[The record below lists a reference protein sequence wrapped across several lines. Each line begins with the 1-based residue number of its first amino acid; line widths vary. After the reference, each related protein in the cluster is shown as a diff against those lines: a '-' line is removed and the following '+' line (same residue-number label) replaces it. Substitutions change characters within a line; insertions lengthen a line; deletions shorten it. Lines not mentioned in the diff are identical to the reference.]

1 MRICIIVLVLILI
14 GCKSPKKE
22 YDFTFYKGNI
32 HESYFLN
39 FNSSD
44 TLYFTDVY
52 GYDKEETSFTI
63 LSKEEKEKIDAI
75 LDTITFSK
83 MDSFQNNKIEDGT
96 TNAFVLRKGKQT
108 RKLKIHGGK
117 GPSAFWI
124 FGKTLEKIKL
134 NHKFNKTNKKIDLK
148 EINEM
153 VLMKVPPS
161 FVFDTLQ

>member
-1 MRICIIVLVLILI
+1 MRICIIVLILILI

-75 LDTITFSK
+75 LDTITFPK
-83 MDSFQNNKIEDGT
+83 MDSFGNIRGEDGDVS
-96 TNAFVLRKGKQT
+96 AFVLKNENQVNSLR
-108 RKLKIHGGK
+108 IHGR
-117 GPSAFWI
+117 GPGI
-124 FGKTLEKIKL
+124 L
-134 NHKFNKTNKKIDLK
+134 
-148 EINEM
+148 
-153 VLMKVPPS
+153 
-161 FVFDTLQ
+161 

>member
-1 MRICIIVLVLILI
+1 MRICIIVLILILI

-75 LDTITFSK
+75 LDTITFPK
-83 MDSFQNNKIEDGT
+83 MDSFGNIRGEDGDVS
-96 TNAFVLRKGKQT
+96 AFVLKNENQVNSLR
-108 RKLKIHGGK
+108 IHGR
-117 GPSAFWI
+117 GPGILWL
-124 FGKTLEKIKL
+124 FGKSLQHL
-134 NHKFNKTNKKIDLK
+134 KFSHEFIKTNKKFDLYEIDKYLWFR
-148 EINEM
+148 
-153 VLMKVPPS
+153 LHQLL
-161 FVFDTLQ
+161 TL

>member
-1 MRICIIVLVLILI
+1 MRICIIVLILILI

-75 LDTITFSK
+75 LDTITFPK
-83 MDSFQNNKIEDGT
+83 IDSFQNNKIEDGT

-124 FGKTLEKIKL
+124 FGKSLEQMKSTHEFIKI
-134 NHKFNKTNKKIDLK
+134 NKKIDLRVVEK
-148 EINEM
+148 ILLIPLSANY
-153 VLMKVPPS
+153 
-161 FVFDTLQ
+161 

>member
-1 MRICIIVLVLILI
+1 MRICIIVLILILI

-75 LDTITFSK
+75 LDTITFPK
-83 MDSFQNNKIEDGT
+83 IDSFQNNKIEDGT
-96 TNAFVLRKGKQT
+96 TDAFVLRKGKQT

-124 FGKTLEKIKL
+124 FGKSLEQMKSTHEFIKI
-134 NHKFNKTNKKIDLK
+134 NKKIDLRVVEK
-148 EINEM
+148 ILLIPLSANY
-153 VLMKVPPS
+153 
-161 FVFDTLQ
+161 

>member
-96 TNAFVLRKGKQT
+96 TNAFVLRKGKLT

-117 GPSAFWI
+117 GPSAFFI
-124 FGKTLEKIKL
+124 FGKSLEQMKSTHEFIKI
-134 NHKFNKTNKKIDLK
+134 NKKIDLRVVEK
-148 EINEM
+148 I
-153 VLMKVPPS
+153 LLIPPPPIIDS
-161 FVFDTLQ
+161 LK